1 MGKKVQSEKER
12 LSYERFKV
20 AQQLNDIKND
30 TDDTYQDLLDEIAYY
45 QYQMYKTDRKAVR
58 KQRKKAQNNQPAFLT
73 SKSQLNVR
81 REIIQEAGKE
91 GGLFDR
97 LVRYLSSITPFVRY
111 LGQVCAKFIC
121 TILQFDVIKQ
131 RISRSLLDKID
142 LVYQVCVNL

>member
-131 RISRSLLDKID
+131 RISKSLLDKID